1 MADGAY
7 GGMATF
13 KQAGFQDRFQ
23 EKNMKVNRVM
33 GLIKSKTK
41 ATHRESELWLPSA
54 LK

>member
-23 EKNMKVNRVM
+23 EKNKKVNRVI
-33 GLIKSKTK
+33 GLIKTK
-41 ATHRESELWLPSA
+41 ESLNCGFHQP
-54 LK
+54 

>member
-23 EKNMKVNRVM
+23 EKNMKVNSVI
-33 GLIKSKTK
+33 GLIKTK
-41 ATHRESELWLPSA
+41 ATYRESELWLPSA